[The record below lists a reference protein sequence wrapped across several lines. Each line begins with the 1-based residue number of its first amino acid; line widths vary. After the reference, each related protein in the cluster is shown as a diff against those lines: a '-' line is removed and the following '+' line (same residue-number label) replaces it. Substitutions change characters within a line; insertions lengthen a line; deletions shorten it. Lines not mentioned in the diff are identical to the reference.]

1 MNKNV
6 WALHIGH
13 LMISMNEI
21 DWMTNLIRI
30 DILKNEIT
38 ENWKKFPLAERLR
51 KLANSLDT
59 QDEELKYLKELLLEA
74 LEHCN
79 VRNLVAH
86 GSFALDCREPTTNG
100 ESESKYILHSLKH
113 DNPISEEELKE
124 LTKRVIYLSDK
135 IAERHAYICMREL
148 KNTQPQTEQ
157 S

>member
-1 MNKNV
+1 MDKNV

-30 DILKNEIT
+30 DILQKEIT
-38 ENWKKFPLAERLR
+38 ENWKKFSLAERL
-51 KLANSLDT
+51 KKIADSLDS
-59 QDEELKYLKELLLEA
+59 QDKELKHLKELLLEA
-74 LEHCN
+74 LEHCR

-100 ESESKYILHSLKH
+100 GSESKYILHSLKH
-113 DNPISEEELKE
+113 DNPITEKELKE

-135 IAERHAYICMREL
+135 IAERHAYIRMREL
-148 KNTQPQTEQ
+148 KNTQSQPE
-157 S
+157 